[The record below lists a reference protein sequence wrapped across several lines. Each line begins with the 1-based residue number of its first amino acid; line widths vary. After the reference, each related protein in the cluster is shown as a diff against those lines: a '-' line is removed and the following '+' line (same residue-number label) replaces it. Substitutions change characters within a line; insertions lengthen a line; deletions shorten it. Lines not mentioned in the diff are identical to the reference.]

1 MTVEVGRIR
10 ELFRYPV
17 KSMAA
22 QPVGGAHL
30 NLHGLGGDR
39 RFAFRRR
46 AERGAVPWLT
56 ASHYPELLRFRPC
69 GGDGGAEDPAPT
81 HVLTPEGEELDLQG
95 EALRAE
101 VSRRSGHEVE
111 LIRSRLGIF
120 DDADV
125 SVITVATIRGI
136 ERELGRPLDL
146 RCFRPNIV
154 VETGGEEVF
163 GEDHWVG
170 GTLVFGEGDA
180 AAAVTLTMRDPRCV
194 MVNMHPDTAQQ
205 DPQVMRTLV
214 RMSGN
219 NAGVYGTVVRAG
231 ALAVGQPVRLL
242 EPR

>member
-1 MTVEVGRIR
+1 MANEVGRIR

-17 KSMAA
+17 KSMAG
-22 QPVGGAHL
+22 QPVETAHL

-39 RFAFRRR
+39 RFAFRRLR
-46 AERGAVPWLT
+46 ERGPVPWLT
-56 ASHYPELLRFRPC
+56 ASRYPDLLRYLPF
-69 GGDGGAEDPAPT
+69 GGDAGAEEPAPT
-81 HVLTPEGEELDLQG
+81 HVRTPEGEELELTG

-101 VSRRSGHEVE
+101 VSHRSGHDVE
-111 LIRSRLGIF
+111 LIQSRLGIF

-125 SVITVATIRGI
+125 SLITVATLQGI

-146 RCFRPNIV
+146 GCFRPNV
-154 VETGGEEVF
+154 VVDTGGEEVF
-163 GEDHWVG
+163 GEDRWVG

-194 MVNMHPDTAQQ
+194 MINMDPDTAQQ

-231 ALAVGQPVRLL
+231 TLAVGQSVRLL